1 MTIAIQR
8 TESVIT
14 AMSTTV
20 SVQVVG
26 ARDARARMQSALAW
40 FPEVERVC
48 SRFLPDSELRQL
60 CAQVG
65 QPVPVSPLLFDALH
79 FALAVAAASDGAFD
93 PTVGATMESRGF
105 ATSWR
110 DAQSSSSGVPTT
122 SSSLATWRDIALDA
136 ETRTVTLHR
145 PLLLDLGAVA
155 KGLAVDLVAES
166 LADLEHFAIEAGGD
180 LYCAGHNAE
189 GMPWTVGLQHPRA
202 DQDNITTLRVQN
214 MAVCTSGDY
223 ARRVPPSVPSAMSS
237 HHLWDPRASHCAT
250 ALASATVIAPR
261 AIVADALATAAFVL
275 GPVDGLTF
283 LTAQQVEGMLVT
295 PQLECVA
302 TAGFD
307 AYRRHAE
314 PYAH

>member
-1 MTIAIQR
+1 MTVAIQL

-26 ARDARARMQSALAW
+26 AGDARARIQSALAW

-60 CAQVG
+60 CTQVG
-65 QPVPVSPLLFDALH
+65 QPVPVSPLLFNALH

-110 DAQSSSSGVPTT
+110 DAQPSSSGVPTT
-122 SSSLATWRDIALDA
+122 SATWRDIEVDA
-136 ETRTVTLHR
+136 DTHTATLHR

-155 KGLAVDLVAES
+155 KGLAVDLAAES
-166 LADLEHFAIEAGGD
+166 LADLEHFAIDAGGD

-202 DQDNITTLRVQN
+202 HTECLATLQVLN

-223 ARRVPPSVPSAMSS
+223 ARRVPPTAPHAPTA
-237 HHLWDPRASHCAT
+237 HHLWNPRTRSCAST
-250 ALASATVIAPR
+250 LASATVIAPR
-261 AIVADALATAAFVL
+261 AIVADALATAAFIL

-295 PQLECVA
+295 PQLACLA

-307 AYRRHAE
+307 AYRR
-314 PYAH
+314 PTDRYAH